1 MCFGA
6 GYLNVGLRTT
16 NFSILALDNMYSI
29 HVLIHSFIHS
39 FPPFLASVKDVFLTV
54 LGTGSAAH
62 HAHLKMEQ
70 VEFKSRCTRNETRAR
85 NFPKH
90 LTQPRDAPSSNRK
103 HPRSIL
109 RTIDSGKPNKAPS
122 GPEEEGTDSLH
133 FQSKHRTHLGED
145 APSRAA

>member
-6 GYLNVGLRTT
+6 GYLNVGLQTT

-62 HAHLKMEQ
+62 HAHLKQNRLNSKADVHEMRHEQ
-70 VEFKSRCTRNETRAR
+70 GTS
-85 NFPKH
+85 
-90 LTQPRDAPSSNRK
+90 PS
-103 HPRSIL
+103 I
-109 RTIDSGKPNKAPS
+109 
-122 GPEEEGTDSLH
+122 
-133 FQSKHRTHLGED
+133 
-145 APSRAA
+145 